1 MISNQIMDYSIKI
14 PYGKEIIFNSYIYHM
29 EDTYKILEK
38 INKEEIPFFSDA
50 YSLLANTMERFY
62 KGLAIELQKLHPDVN
77 MHLENIAESHYFKID
92 AAKVNKFL
100 PLSNSKMGYFKI
112 IESCERIYDGYTN
125 SKYTDMYELSDFKVD
140 FLRLS
145 FQRERLFRALDMEIT
160 KCKLKSDKNFNF
172 NEQENNIN
180 NQEEDLEFWK

>member
-77 MHLENIAESHYFKID
+77 MHLENITESHYFKID

-112 IESCERIYDGYTN
+112 IEACERIYEGYTN

-160 KCKLKSDKNFNF
+160 KSRLKSDKNFDF